1 MDEFGIYYQPELA
14 GAQVRR
20 VRLLLLV
27 RLGWAV
33 LSIAVVLVAW
43 RLWPDVTSGW
53 VWWYVGL
60 TGAWAA
66 VMLVIDVLRWRLAV
80 AEARITDQGLA
91 IGLNRDGV
99 MINREWLPWSE
110 VGSVRALPGRLN
122 TSTRLVATSRDQR
135 SFSVPLDFTKAMPA
149 SVDSAMRVLSAGRV
163 WVDLSRLD

>member
-1 MDEFGIYYQPELA
+1 VDEFGIYYQPELA

-20 VRLLLLV
+20 VVRLMLI
-27 RLGWAV
+27 RLGWAL
-33 LSIAVVLVAW
+33 LSIVLVIVAW
-43 RLWPDVTSGW
+43 RVWPDATSGW

-60 TGAWAA
+60 TGGWAL
-66 VMLVIDVLRWRLAV
+66 VLLVIDVFRWRFALAD
-80 AEARITDQGLA
+80 ARAATQGLA

-110 VGSVRALPGRLN
+110 VGAVRAVPGRRQ
-122 TSTRLVATSRDQR
+122 TSTRLIATSRDRR
-135 SFSVPLDFTKAMPA
+135 SFSVPLDFTDAMPA